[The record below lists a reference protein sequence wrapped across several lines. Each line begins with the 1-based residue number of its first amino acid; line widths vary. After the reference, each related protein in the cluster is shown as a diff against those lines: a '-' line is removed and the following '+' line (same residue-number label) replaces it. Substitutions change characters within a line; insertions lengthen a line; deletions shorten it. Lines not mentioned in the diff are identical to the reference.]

1 MVSHYFSM
9 KTPDIETPI
18 LSHGPAEENEEL
30 LRSIDHLVAKSE
42 RLKAAAVVVI
52 ALLLALIAGAV
63 ALLPGA
69 LPAGQDAVFRPAIFA
84 MIGILAG
91 TAGFELL
98 ILWRMK
104 RSEQLSSPRPTAIRF
119 ISAFVEI
126 MVPTLVM
133 WSWAKVAGVI
143 PTVGGVLPWLY
154 FPFIAASAL
163 HLNPRLS
170 WFTGGMAAAAFVTV
184 SRLVV
189 EGDPTAKDSILVTT
203 TSLVLKGCILLIAG
217 GVAAFVASQL
227 RGHLVRAVEFARE
240 RDRAVNIFGQHVSP
254 QVAKRLIEQRAS
266 MNAEQRHVCVMFL
279 DIRGFS
285 NIAASH
291 TPGEVMDYLNTLF
304 TPMIAIVNQHGGI
317 VNKFLGDGF
326 MAIFGAP
333 FEDPALH
340 RNAVDCSIKLLA
352 CVEQLNAAKSIY
364 PTRIG
369 IGIHAGSAMAG
380 TVGSDE
386 RKEYTLLGDT
396 VNAAA
401 RIEQETK
408 AQGAQ
413 ILASKAVID
422 GLSDLEKAATALGEV
437 SLRGIS
443 QPLKLYRI
451 A

>member
-1 MVSHYFSM
+1 MPIPDTSFSRLP
-9 KTPDIETPI
+9 T
-18 LSHGPAEENEEL
+18 GQAEEQTEL
-30 LRSIDHLVAKSE
+30 LRSIEHLVAKSE
-42 RLKAAAVVVI
+42 RLRATAVAMVAGLLAVI
-52 ALLLALIAGAV
+52 ASVV
-63 ALLPGA
+63 AFLPRA
-69 LPAGQDAVFRPAIFA
+69 LPKGQEETFRPAIFT
-84 MIGILAG
+84 MILILGG
-91 TAGFELL
+91 TAAYQMS
-98 ILWRMK
+98 ILWLMRRWHH
-104 RSEQLSSPRPTAIRF
+104 RSASLIRVAKF
-119 ISAFVEI
+119 INAFVEI
-126 MVPTLVM
+126 LVPSLVM
-133 WSWAKVAGVI
+133 WNWAHVAGVI

-163 HLNPRLS
+163 HLNPRLC
-170 WFTGGMAAAAFVTV
+170 WFTGAIAAVAFVTV
-184 SRLVV
+184 SRLILRT
-189 EGDPTAKDSILVTT
+189 DPSIEESILTST
-203 TSLVLKGCILLIAG
+203 TSFVLKGCILVIAG
-217 GVAAFVASQL
+217 GVAAFVSSQL
-227 RGHLVRAVEFARE
+227 RGHLVRAVELARE

-254 QVAKRLIEQRAS
+254 QVARRLIEQRTS
-266 MNAEQRHVCVMFL
+266 MNAEQRHVCVLFL

-291 TPGEVMDYLNTLF
+291 TPGEVMEYLNTLF

-340 RNAVDCSIKLLA
+340 RNAVECSIKLLA
-352 CVEQLNAAKSIY
+352 CVEQLNASKSIY
-364 PTRIG
+364 PTKIG

-408 AQGAQ
+408 ARGAQ
-413 ILASKAVID
+413 ILASSIVVD
-422 GLSDLEKAATALGEV
+422 GLSELGVVWTDMGEV
-437 SLRGIS
+437 NLRGIS
-443 QPLKLYRI
+443 QPLKLCRL